1 MGENTDGQLFF
12 HFSQFENREMGKN
25 CEAIIVK
32 CIGVF
37 IAADAKP
44 EGGDAA
50 GLDCLMLCSFGV
62 VHSLI
67 IIRQVLVLIL
77 SI

>member
-1 MGENTDGQLFF
+1 MGENTEGQLFF
-12 HFSQFENREMGKN
+12 HLSQFENREMGKN
-25 CEAIIVK
+25 LEAIIVK
-32 CIGVF
+32 CIGLF

-50 GLDCLMLCSFGV
+50 GLDCLMLCNLGV

-67 IIRQVLVLIL
+67 IIRQVLVLTL